1 LSKRTAAAIMAA
13 KSHTYDEEDMSE
25 DTKNKKQQK
34 KPEAETVELTP
45 EEAARAL
52 SEQQMVR
59 REKLAKLQAEGR
71 DPFAVVTFD
80 QKQHSAG
87 LKADFNALEK
97 AATVDGVA
105 PASGSIKIEDVS
117 VAGRIMSFRDGGKA
131 SFADLQDR
139 DGRIQLYLN
148 IDDLGADEYARVKTY
163 DRGDI
168 IGVEGF
174 VFKTRRGEVSVHAKK
189 VTLLTKSLEPLPEKF
204 HGLTD
209 TEVRYRRRYLDL
221 VMSPEVMETFKKRTL
236 IIRAIREYLD
246 NRDFIE
252 VETPVLST
260 IASGAAARPF
270 VTKSNALDLQLYLR
284 IATELY
290 LKRCIVGGMER
301 VYEMGKDF
309 RNEGIDIRH
318 NPEFT
323 MIELYQ
329 AYTDYKGMME
339 LCENLCSYAAVKAT
353 GSTKVDY
360 QGTELEF
367 AAPWRRLTMID
378 AVKTYG
384 GPDFGAIKTDE
395 EARKVAREQGLEEDL
410 KKKLEDCSRGDILDA
425 CFEKFAEK
433 NLIQPTFIMD
443 YPTDISPL
451 TKQKPGDKT
460 MTERFECF
468 VYGRELGNAY
478 SELNDPI
485 VQLDRFTQQAKERE
499 LGDDEAY
506 QLDEDF
512 VSSLEVG
519 MPPTG
524 GMGIGI
530 DRLVMF
536 LTNAYSIR
544 DVLLFPTMKPQE

>member
-1 LSKRTAAAIMAA
+1 MSKDQTSEIQASETTDEAAI
-13 KSHTYDEEDMSE
+13 ER
-25 DTKNKKQQK
+25 
-34 KPEAETVELTP
+34 ELN
-45 EEAARAL
+45 
-52 SEQQMVR
+52 EQQRIR

-71 DPFAVVTFD
+71 DPFAAVKFD
-80 QKQHSAG
+80 QSHHSA
-87 LKADFNALEK
+87 E
-97 AATVDGVA
+97 
-105 PASGSIKIEDVS
+105 IKSAFESFENKEVS
-117 VAGRIMSFRDGGKA
+117 VAGRMMSFRDIGKA
-131 SFADLQDR
+131 SFVDLQDR
-139 DGRIQLYLN
+139 DGRIQIYIN
-148 IDDLGADEYARVKTY
+148 ADELGAEEYARAKTY
-163 DRGDI
+163 DHGDL
-168 IGVEGF
+168 IGVEGH
-174 VFKTRRGEVSVHAKK
+174 VFKTRRGEISVHAKK
-189 VTLLTKSLEPLPEKF
+189 VSLLAKSLEPLPEKY
-204 HGLTD
+204 HGLKD
-209 TEVRYRRRYLDL
+209 PELRYRRRYLDL
-221 VMSPEVMETFKKRTL
+221 VMNPEVMETFKKRTL

-246 NRDFIE
+246 ERGYLE

-270 VTKSNALDLQLYLR
+270 VTKSNALNLQLFLR
-284 IATELY
+284 IATELH

-301 VYEMGKDF
+301 VYDMGKNF

-329 AYTDYKGMME
+329 AYTDYRGMME
-339 LCENLCSYAAVKAT
+339 LCEGLVAHAARKAT
-353 GSTKVDY
+353 GGTKLSY

-367 AAPWRRLTMID
+367 APPWKRLTMVE
-378 AVKTYG
+378 AVKLYG
-384 GPDFGAIKTDE
+384 GPDFASVGTDE
-395 EARKVAREQGLEEDL
+395 EARRLAKELGLDEEL
-410 KKKLEDCSRGDILDA
+410 KKKLENCSKGDILSA
-425 CFEKFAEK
+425 AFEKFAEK
-433 NLIQPTFIMD
+433 NLVQPTFVMD

-451 TKQKPGDKT
+451 TKQKPGDPT

-485 VQLDRFTQQAKERE
+485 VQLERFRQQEREKE

-506 QLDEDF
+506 ALDEDF

-536 LTNAYSIR
+536 LTDSASIR
-544 DVLLFPTMKPQE
+544 DVILFPTMKPDLQ